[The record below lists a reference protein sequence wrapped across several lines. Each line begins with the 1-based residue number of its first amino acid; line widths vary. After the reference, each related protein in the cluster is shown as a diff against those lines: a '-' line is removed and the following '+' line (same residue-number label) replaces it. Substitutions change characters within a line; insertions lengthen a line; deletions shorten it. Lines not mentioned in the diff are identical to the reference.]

1 MIRNAMFGLSLLAF
15 SAGSA
20 FAGGGKHQAKPVVVA
35 EAPKAPAADTAA
47 PADKPADEKKMKK
60 SKKEKS
66 TKTDG
71 KTETKPEG
79 AKEMAPTPP
88 VTK

>member
-20 FAGGGKHQAKPVVVA
+20 FAGASKHQAKPVVVA
-35 EAPKAPAADTAA
+35 EAPAADTAA
-47 PADKPADEKKMKK
+47 PTDKPADEKKTKK